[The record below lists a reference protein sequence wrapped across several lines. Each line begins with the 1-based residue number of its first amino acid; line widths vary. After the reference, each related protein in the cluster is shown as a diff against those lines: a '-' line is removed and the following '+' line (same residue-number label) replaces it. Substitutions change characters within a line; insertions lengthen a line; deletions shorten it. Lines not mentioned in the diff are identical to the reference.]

1 MQTALGPL
9 YEVIEGKIKEAT
21 GEEFDFVQII
31 DGKLI
36 FDVVKEGGM
45 TEALTKRVKGL
56 LEAACMSGADLA
68 ICSCSSVGA
77 AVDEYKAEH
86 PEAKLMRIDYPMAKY
101 IVDHDAKKVAVMATL
116 ATTVDP
122 SVDLIKRVAAEA
134 GKEVE
139 VKAATIEG
147 AFDKMIAGDM
157 DGANE
162 CVRATASSVSDVDV
176 VVLAQASMA
185 RFMPILREV
194 LGDEKVIL
202 DSPSTCAQY
211 LADNWK

>member
-1 MQTALGPL
+1 M
-9 YEVIEGKIKEAT
+9 
-21 GEEFDFVQII
+21 
-31 DGKLI
+31 
-36 FDVVKEGGM
+36 
-45 TEALTKRVKGL
+45 
-56 LEAACMSGADLA
+56 
-68 ICSCSSVGA
+68 
-77 AVDEYKAEH
+77 
-86 PEAKLMRIDYPMAKY
+86 
-101 IVDHDAKKVAVMATL
+101 
-116 ATTVDP
+116 
-122 SVDLIKRVAAEA
+122 AAEA

-194 LGDEKVIL
+194 LGEEKVIL